1 MTDVSSHSMQHS
13 ADPPEPDPDF
23 IKWLKEHCVPICGMV
38 LGALVLCL
46 VTRYSSTTVDWTRTK
61 DFTEAV
67 ANVSQSLALI
77 GGGVW
82 AYFKFA
88 KGRTFEDRLIPNVSG
103 KFVSIDEFVFL
114 IVTTEMKN
122 VGLSKIGF
130 NPKATILIVFEYIP
144 STTNEIGIVQNDRL
158 SSFKVFGDQDRYIE
172 PNEVVERQ
180 CLIALPRV
188 SNVGYQLEFE
198 VVSDSGYTWRAT
210 TIVDRSSFKDNE
222 VRLA

>member
-1 MTDVSSHSMQHS
+1 
-13 ADPPEPDPDF
+13 
-23 IKWLKEHCVPICGMV
+23 
-38 LGALVLCL
+38 
-46 VTRYSSTTVDWTRTK
+46 
-61 DFTEAV
+61 
-67 ANVSQSLALI
+67 
-77 GGGVW
+77 
-82 AYFKFA
+82 
-88 KGRTFEDRLIPNVSG
+88 VSG
-103 KFVSIDEFVFL
+103 KFVSIDESVFL
-114 IVTTEMKN
+114 VVTTEMKN